1 VSELSD
7 RGVCAA
13 LEQLLSMQKSDWGES
28 KVGAR
33 VFALILALPPPLQDD
48 DLEPLNV
55 LQLCVRVVEE
65 CRRQRASLLLLPAA
79 AHSSTGRL
87 GEQGG
92 MVASIARLD
101 LLRAAAE
108 TVTCPEAASM
118 GRGRKGR
125 LKRLGQSCQALSPLT
140 PPFECSKAW
149 SHPTSPPSAVAA
161 CHVCAA
167 SGLVASLAAPPFVAS
182 PLPCV
187 VFAV

>member
-1 VSELSD
+1 M
-7 RGVCAA
+7 CAA
-13 LEQLLSMQKSDWGES
+13 LEQLLSRQKPDWGEC

-33 VFALILALPPPLQDD
+33 VFELILALPPPLQDD

-79 AHSSTGRL
+79 AHSSTGGL

-108 TVTCPEAASM
+108 TVMFPEAAAI

-125 LKRLGQSCQALSPLT
+125 LKRLGQSCQALHPLT
-140 PPFECSKAW
+140 PSLD
-149 SHPTSPPSAVAA
+149 PS
-161 CHVCAA
+161 
-167 SGLVASLAAPPFVAS
+167 L
-182 PLPCV
+182 
-187 VFAV
+187 